1 MKRASASVLLVA
13 LATALSSRAFA
24 PREAVLAW
32 LALVLV
38 SALALAF
45 GIASLERTEL
55 SPGHFTLA
63 VVGGALLLR
72 LAALCAPVS
81 LSDDAYRYVWDGA
94 LIVEGRDPFA
104 ARPDAIAP
112 PAGLGED
119 ALSRMNSPS
128 YYSVYPPLAQASF
141 AIAVGIGRTI
151 EVDPTSVLRALFVL
165 ADLFTVAL
173 LIGLCARLGVSRG
186 WPLLYAW
193 HPLAYWEVAA
203 GAHTEAL
210 MVPLLLLAI
219 MALLDERPARAAVLL
234 GLAAS
239 AKLTAL
245 LALPVLLVFA
255 WRRHRS
261 LRPALPLLLAPLVLL
276 FTFAPFASATL
287 VPHLTES
294 LALYSETFSFNAPIY
309 YGARFLLGYR
319 EGLTAPVDDLL
330 MPILS
335 ALTLIAIA
343 ICALAQD
350 GRAGRLTLGLLFS
363 FAAHLLFSRVIHPWY
378 LLPLLALA
386 AIAQSRATALLG
398 LLVPLSY
405 LRYEPLQREAPLV
418 IAAIFVPFAVAL
430 ALEHRRRAPI
440 PGR

>member
-1 MKRASASVLLVA
+1 MSVLLVA
-13 LATALSSRAFA
+13 LATGLFASTVA
-24 PREAVLAW
+24 PRGSVVAW

-45 GIASLERTEL
+45 GVAALERAAL
-55 SPGHFTLA
+55 SPRRFALI
-63 VVGGALLLR
+63 VLGGALLLR
-72 LAALCAPVS
+72 LAALAAPVS

-94 LIVEGRDPFA
+94 LIVEGRDPYASRPAEIA
-104 ARPDAIAP
+104 A

-119 ALSRMNSPS
+119 ALERMNSPR

-141 AIAVGIGRTI
+141 AIALGIGRAI
-151 EVDPTSVLRALFVL
+151 EVDPTTVLRALFVL

-173 LIGLCARLGVSRG
+173 LLGLATRLGLSRG

-203 GAHTEAL
+203 GGHTEAL
-210 MVPLLLLAI
+210 MVPLLLVAI
-219 MALLDERPARAAVLL
+219 TALLDDRPARAAVLL

-261 LRPALPLLLAPLVLL
+261 LRPALTLSVAPLVLL
-276 FTFAPFASATL
+276 ATFAPFASATL
-287 VPHLTES
+287 IPHITES

-309 YGARFLLGYR
+309 YGARFVLGYR
-319 EGLTAPVDDLL
+319 EGLTPPVDGLL
-330 MPILS
+330 VPILS

-343 ICALAQD
+343 ACAAAQD
-350 GRAGRLTLGLLFS
+350 GRAGRLMLGLLFT
-363 FAAHLLFSRVIHPWY
+363 FTAHLLLSRVVHPWY
-378 LLPLLALA
+378 VLPLLALS
-386 AIAQSRATALLG
+386 AIAERRAVALLA

-405 LRYEPLQREAPLV
+405 LRYEPLGHEAPLV
-418 IAAIFVPFAVAL
+418 VAGIFVPFSVAL
-430 ALEHRRRAPI
+430 ALEQRA
-440 PGR
+440 R

>member
-1 MKRASASVLLVA
+1 MKLAAMSVLLVA
-13 LATALSSRAFA
+13 LATGLFSVAVL
-24 PREAVLAW
+24 PRESVVAW
-32 LALVLV
+32 LALFLV

-45 GIASLERTEL
+45 GVAALERADL
-55 SPGHFTLA
+55 GPKRFAFL
-63 VVGGALLLR
+63 VLGGALLLR
-72 LAALCAPVS
+72 LAVLAAPVS

-94 LIVEGRDPFA
+94 LIVEGRDPYA
-104 ARPDAIAP
+104 SRPDAIAA

-119 ALSRMNSPS
+119 ALERMNSPR

-141 AIAVGIGRTI
+141 AIAVGIGRATQ
-151 EVDPTSVLRALFVL
+151 VDPTTVLRALFVL

-173 LIGLCARLGVSRG
+173 LLGLATRLGLSRG

-193 HPLAYWEVAA
+193 HPLAYWEIAA
-203 GAHTEAL
+203 GGHTEAL

-219 MALLDERPARAAVLL
+219 AAVLDDRPARAAVLL

-261 LRPALPLLLAPLVLL
+261 LRRALTLLLAPLVLL
-276 FTFAPFASATL
+276 ATFAPFASATL
-287 VPHLTES
+287 VPHVAES

-319 EGLTAPVDDLL
+319 EGLTPPVDDLL

-343 ICALAQD
+343 ACAVAQD
-350 GRAGRLTLGLLFS
+350 GRPRRLTLGLV
-363 FAAHLLFSRVIHPWY
+363 FAFTAHLLFSRVIHPWY
-378 LLPLLALA
+378 VLPLLALS
-386 AIAQSRATALLG
+386 AIAERRAVALLA

-405 LRYEPLQREAPLV
+405 LRYEPLDHEAPLV
-418 IAAIFVPFAVAL
+418 VAAIFAPFALAL
-430 ALEHRRRAPI
+430 ALEHRAR
-440 PGR
+440 